1 MGLKST
7 LGNAFAS
14 LLLLSAGGLTLWGLW
29 LLVESLWVGVTEIR
43 ILAVMFSFGLAMSTG
58 FTGYFIRKAL
68 AGQVMPTSF
77 DRSIAYRG
85 GQGGL

>member
-1 MGLKST
+1 MADSREH
-7 LGNAFAS
+7 LGRCDRVPRD
-14 LLLLSAGGLTLWGLW
+14 GGHVHLRPRAL
-29 LLVESLWVGVTEIR
+29 
-43 ILAVMFSFGLAMSTG
+43 STG

-68 AGQVMPTSF
+68 AGQVMPSSF